1 MNKLRKIREE
11 KGITKIFV
19 AEKLGISRG
28 RLDRIE
34 EGKAELPAR
43 LIPILSELYGISK
56 LELIKKCEEDYN
68 NGS

>member
-34 EGKAELPAR
+34 GGKAELPAR
-43 LIPILSELYGISK
+43 LIPILSELYGIPK
-56 LELIKKCEEDYN
+56 LELIKKCEEDYS